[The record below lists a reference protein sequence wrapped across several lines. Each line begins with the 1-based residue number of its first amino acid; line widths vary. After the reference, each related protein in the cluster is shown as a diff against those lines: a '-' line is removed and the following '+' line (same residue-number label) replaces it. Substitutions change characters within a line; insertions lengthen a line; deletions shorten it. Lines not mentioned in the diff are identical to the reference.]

1 MRATLPASPFTPQR
15 HYRPFSKLS
24 VSRHCPLFPSSPCQ
38 ASQQPR
44 SSATSGSI
52 SADCGHEAPAR
63 TNCPQLQ
70 RLILPR
76 CPACPDTLSQPS
88 LQGGKLLSLQ
98 VSAPSPALP
107 HNRGRGN
114 RARPTPLAEP
124 PPSILHPFPGA
135 QRAPFPPPPPL
146 PWLGLPPRTPWVL
159 TASPVAGRSSPAAQ
173 HRAVSLPAARPCSE
187 DACGCA
193 CIACAGIL
201 GGKSAKNT
209 SEAPL
214 PGQRGFVQI
223 KAEQRLPG
231 RDVGQGRWAGRCQ
244 GLTLPSVVLLPVFP
258 SSRASPAKH
267 ADALCLPLPAFVHL
281 EMAPWLPLTHTTG

>member
-1 MRATLPASPFTPQR
+1 MST
-15 HYRPFSKLS
+15 
-24 VSRHCPLFPSSPCQ
+24 
-38 ASQQPR
+38 
-44 SSATSGSI
+44 I
-52 SADCGHEAPAR
+52 
-63 TNCPQLQ
+63 
-70 RLILPR
+70 
-76 CPACPDTLSQPS
+76 
-88 LQGGKLLSLQ
+88 
-98 VSAPSPALP
+98 
-107 HNRGRGN
+107 
-114 RARPTPLAEP
+114 P
-124 PPSILHPFPGA
+124 PPA
-135 QRAPFPPPPPL
+135 PPL

-267 ADALCLPLPAFVHL
+267 ADALPNMQMPCVCLCLHSCTWK
-281 EMAPWLPLTHTTG
+281 WLHGSLSLTPQAEWIFFLLLVNLQFLLSGH

>member
-1 MRATLPASPFTPQR
+1 MRATPPASPFTPQR

-24 VSRHCPLFPSSPCQ
+24 VSRHCPLFPSSPHQ

-44 SSATSGSI
+44 S

-70 RLILPR
+70 RLILPQ

-135 QRAPFPPPPPL
+135 QQAPFPPPAPSPMAGAA
-146 PWLGLPPRTPWVL
+146 PADTLGSHRVPGSWSLIPSRAAQSCEP
-159 TASPVAGRSSPAAQ
+159 ACSPA
-173 HRAVSLPAARPCSE
+173 
-187 DACGCA
+187 
-193 CIACAGIL
+193 
-201 GGKSAKNT
+201 
-209 SEAPL
+209 
-214 PGQRGFVQI
+214 
-223 KAEQRLPG
+223 
-231 RDVGQGRWAGRCQ
+231 
-244 GLTLPSVVLLPVFP
+244 LL
-258 SSRASPAKH
+258 
-267 ADALCLPLPAFVHL
+267 
-281 EMAPWLPLTHTTG
+281 